1 MLSSLSIG
9 RNLFAFSEEPASLAR
24 GEGLAAR
31 CPGALSYRYSFII
44 RAQVGQS
51 VRIVRVPDVTEW

>member
-24 GEGLAAR
+24 GRGL
-31 CPGALSYRYSFII
+31 CPVPGALSYRYSFII

-51 VRIVRVPDVTEW
+51 CALYASQMYRW